1 MKSELSMVAAQYAE
15 AVLDLAYKEGGEAQA
30 DQVLADI
37 HGVNEVNAGYPPFAV
52 ILDHPSITTEEK
64 RSMIVKTFSGKVTDL
79 TLRLLELLLDK
90 RRLHLL
96 KLIETQF
103 HELLNQRKNI
113 LGATLTCADPLS
125 DKAIADI
132 KSRLT
137 EHLGRRL
144 ELAVDVDPSL
154 LGGMVLRLGDQV
166 LDGSIKG
173 KLRNLER
180 ALLSV

>member
-15 AVLDLAYKEGGEAQA
+15 AVLELAYKEGGEAQA
-30 DQVLADI
+30 NTVLSDI
-37 HGVNEVNAGYPPFAV
+37 SLINQVNEGYPTFSL

-64 RSMIVKTFSGKVTDL
+64 RKLLVSTFNGKVSDL
-79 TLRLLELLLDK
+79 GLRLLELLLDK

-96 KLIETQF
+96 KPIETQY

-113 LGATLTCADPLS
+113 LGATLSCADPLS
-125 DKAIADI
+125 EKAVADI
-132 KSRLT
+132 KARLT

-144 ELAVDVDPSL
+144 ELAINVDPSL
-154 LGGMVLRLGDQV
+154 IGGMVLRLGDQV